1 MEPVTVQKP
10 TDEAVV
16 IPPKQSDQALVKK
29 QNVAV
34 QPSPLKRLVFYVTK
48 PDETHQCNFWIGLF
62 KKGSCSASELLE
74 GENIDEVYEKAAKK
88 GLSDDE
94 PILLSD
100 TSTSISRHFYFL
112 PASGL
117 EKKPDEI
124 IAEIYDVL
132 KAMRP
137 QKAGLYFSPE
147 LVNNENLKK
156 LFLKTLLV
164 ACQTNTFEYY
174 LYVGK
179 HGMTRILNIALEAKK
194 ALEKNWQVIVFH

>member
-117 EKKPDEI
+117 EKSQMK
-124 IAEIYDVL
+124 
-132 KAMRP
+132 
-137 QKAGLYFSPE
+137 S
-147 LVNNENLKK
+147 
-156 LFLKTLLV
+156 LLRFTMSKSH
-164 ACQTNTFEYY
+164 ATT
-174 LYVGK
+174 K
-179 HGMTRILNIALEAKK
+179 SRILLFTRTSE
-194 ALEKNWQVIVFH
+194 